1 MKMFL
6 IIVVVLYTIGSIISE
21 LNYRI
26 LKKEYGLLLE
36 KYELNKIQWAT
47 ALDDCQ
53 KLRKELE
60 ELRGEK

>member
-1 MKMFL
+1 MKMLL
-6 IIVVVLYTIGSIISE
+6 IIVVILYTIGSIISE
-21 LNYRI
+21 LNYRT

-47 ALDDCQ
+47 ALDDCK

-60 ELRGEK
+60 DLKEEK